1 MPFRKTFTLLFIVL
15 AGAFLT
21 NGQSDLR
28 PLKLDDLF
36 RIKNV
41 GDPQVSPDGQW
52 VAYVVSTTDV
62 KADKSD
68 SDIWMVSFDGTT
80 NRQITFSS
88 DNETSPRWSPDGKY
102 LSFTSSR
109 PGPNKGSQVWVL
121 DRSGGEAMQLTEL
134 KGRLQGYEYSP
145 DSKRLAMVI
154 GDPDL
159 DEAAAPAAGAAAKPP
174 KPIVLDRY
182 KFKQDGQGYLLSN
195 RKSYVYLY
203 EIAGKKLDRLTK
215 GKWDEGTPVW
225 SPDGSRIAF
234 TSNHKAD
241 PDRDPGSQIYVAD
254 AKAGAT
260 ERQVTPNTSRGGRPE
275 WSPDGM
281 TLVFLESDELKYGAY
296 NMNHLTTV
304 ASDGSSAPVRVK
316 AAEDLDRGVSNPNFS
331 ADGRSLNV
339 LVTDDMSVYPAKIDL
354 ASGKFDRMMSP
365 PIVISN
371 WDHAG
376 GKVAV
381 LSGGDSKATEIY
393 AFENGA
399 LRQLTRQNEALFA
412 EINWPATEEVRFTS
426 KDGTPVSALLTY
438 PVGYVKGTKV
448 PFLLRI
454 HGGPNGQDQHSF
466 SGERQ
471 FFAANGYAVL
481 VVNYRGSSGRGQ
493 KFSRSIFANWGQYE
507 VQDLHAGVD
516 HVAKM
521 GIADP
526 DKMGVGG
533 WSYGGIL
540 TNYLIAS
547 DNRFKAG
554 TSGAGTAFT
563 VSYYGTDHYIT
574 QYDNEI
580 GPPWDPKAW
589 EIYQKLSYPFLH
601 ADRIKTPTLFL
612 GGERDFNVPISG
624 SEQMYQ
630 ALRSLG
636 VDTQLII
643 YPNEN
648 HGISRPS
655 YVRDRYERYLAWYDK
670 YVRQIKSEPTSPVA
684 SWEGKWTGKLTNVPA
699 KPDAPQ
705 VEVTRE
711 IGAFPIAE
719 NTCATWK
726 TTYSEAGAVKQVKD
740 YKLCRGTGSADLYI
754 DEGNGVKLPA
764 RLLGDALVTPFKYDN
779 VLLVSTIRLR
789 GEVLEEEILTVDDKP
804 AITGVQPMQAK
815 NLQRIELRRAP
826 VPTVNR

>member
-1 MPFRKTFTLLFIVL
+1 MPFRKTFTLLLIVL

-21 NGQSDLR
+21 NGQADRR

-41 GDPQVSPDGQW
+41 GDAQVSPDGQW

-68 SDIWMVSFDGTT
+68 SDIWMVSFDGKT

-88 DNETSPRWSPDGKY
+88 DSETSPRWSPDGKY

-121 DRSGGEAMQLTEL
+121 DRSGGEAKQLTEL
-134 KGRLQGYEYSP
+134 KGRLQGYEWSP

-154 GDPDL
+154 GDPDP

-182 KFKQDGQGYLLSN
+182 KFKQDGQGYLLST

-203 EIAGKKLDRLTK
+203 EIKDKKLDRLTK
-215 GKWDEGTPVW
+215 GKWDEGTPAW

-241 PDRDPGSQIYVAD
+241 ADRDPGSQIYVSD
-254 AKAGAT
+254 AKAGGT
-260 ERQVTPNTSRGGRPE
+260 EKQVTPNTSRGGRPA
-275 WSPDGM
+275 WSPDGK

-304 ASDGSSAPVRVK
+304 ASDGSSTPVRVK
-316 AAEDLDRGVSNPNFS
+316 AAEDIDRGVSNPNFS
-331 ADGRSLNV
+331 ADGRSVNF

-354 ASGKFDRMMSP
+354 AAGKLDKMMAP
-365 PIVISN
+365 PTVISN

-376 GKVAV
+376 GRIAV
-381 LSGGDSKATEIY
+381 LSGGDNKATEVY

-399 LRQLTRQNEALFA
+399 LRQLTRQNDALFA

-426 KDGTPVSALLTY
+426 RDGTPVSGLLTY
-438 PVGYVKGTKV
+438 PAGYVKGTKV

-454 HGGPNGQDQHSF
+454 HGGPNAQDQHSF
-466 SGERQ
+466 SAERQ

-481 VVNYRGSSGRGQ
+481 AVNYRGSSGRGQ

-516 HVAKM
+516 HVINM
-521 GIADP
+521 GVADP
-526 DKMGVGG
+526 DKLGVGG

-589 EIYQKLSYPFLH
+589 ETYQKLSYPLLH

-612 GGERDFNVPISG
+612 GGEKDFNVPISG

-670 YVRQIKSEPTSPVA
+670 YVKKIKAEPASPIA
-684 SWEGKWTGKLTNVPA
+684 AWEGKWTGKLVNIPA
-699 KPDAPQ
+699 KPGAAP
-705 VEVTRE
+705 VDVTME
-711 IGAFPIAE
+711 IGAFPASD
-719 NTCATWK
+719 NTCGTWK
-726 TTYSEAGAVKQVKD
+726 TTFSEGGAVKQVKD
-740 YKLCRGTGSADLYI
+740 YKLCRGTGAEDIYI
-754 DEGNGVKLPA
+754 DEGGTKLTA
-764 RLLGDALVTPFKYDN
+764 RVIGDALVSSFKSGN
-779 VLLVSTIRLR
+779 ILLVSTMRLR

-804 AITGVQPMQAK
+804 AISGVQLMQPK
-815 NLQRIELRRAP
+815 GIQRIELRR
-826 VPTVNR
+826 VPDNK